1 MKQTLEDA
9 VLKTVT
15 WWSDKS
21 FRSHPNQKNT
31 DDCDNDV
38 NNGVV
43 HMLMNIVSMKA
54 QDDITKEQVAK
65 FESKLTELLMNAKNN
80 YDRSLSVDYHPCEH
94 LFIASEFAGINPSC
108 FPCKSSTSI
117 DENNRT
123 FAKYQYGGEY
133 KEI

>member
-9 VLKTVT
+9 VLKAVT

-21 FRSHPNQKNT
+21 FRTTLNQ
-31 DDCDNDV
+31 
-38 NNGVV
+38 NNGDNTLLGGLTNVR
-43 HMLMNIVSMKA
+43 MNTASIIA
-54 QDDITKEQVAK
+54 QDGIDDEKIKK
-65 FESKLTELLMNAKNN
+65 FESKLTELLMNAKNSYN
-80 YDRSLSVDYHPCEH
+80 RSLSVDYHPCEH
-94 LFIASEFAGINPSC
+94 LFVAAEFAGINSSC

-117 DENNRT
+117 DENNRA

>member
-9 VLKTVT
+9 VLKAVT

-21 FRSHPNQKNT
+21 FRSVMNQ
-31 DDCDNDV
+31 
-38 NNGVV
+38 NNGDNTSDGGVV
-43 HMLMNIVSMKA
+43 NILLNTKAMKA
-54 QDDITKEQVAK
+54 QDGISDEKIKK
-65 FESKLTELLMNAKNN
+65 FEGKLTELLMNAKNSYN
-80 YDRSLSVDYHPCEH
+80 RSLSVDYHPCEH
-94 LFIASEFAGINPSC
+94 LFISAEFAGINSSC

-117 DENNRT
+117 DENNRA